1 MKASIS
7 FVGDNNRTEAILL
20 YTKQRQ
26 MSSVADNY
34 LNLNELS
41 VLAKTDLDLDLLFP
55 IFGDILYL
63 DLPVITKNIVDVLST
78 MRDLCVD
85 TQQGDHFFFS

>member
-1 MKASIS
+1 MKASVS

-34 LNLNELS
+34 LKLNELS
-41 VLAKTDLDLDLLFP
+41 VLTKTGF
-55 IFGDILYL
+55 
-63 DLPVITKNIVDVLST
+63 IVSY
-78 MRDLCVD
+78 
-85 TQQGDHFFFS
+85 FW